1 MRLCGGLRGNGGSQ
15 VVRGADGEGPCI
27 GRNHGTFEPPP
38 VHRGGVEYSRVLSHS
53 LPAVRKGS
61 PERR

>member
-1 MRLCGGLRGNGGSQ
+1 M
-15 VVRGADGEGPCI
+15 RGADGEGPCI